1 VGKRRPGP
9 VTRRLLRTPT
19 LVYRVGLGRVL
30 GRRFL
35 MITHVGRRTGRQYRT
50 VLEVVRLL
58 PASHEYV
65 VLAGFGHWADWLQ
78 NVLVGGGREVLV
90 GHDRFSPV
98 VRQVAHDEAVAALA
112 DYERRN
118 RLIAPVVRRV
128 LSWLVGWRY
137 TGTEVERATLVDQV
151 PMVALRPADLAP
163 G

>member
-65 VLAGFGHWADWLQ
+65 VLAGFGHGADWLQ

-90 GHDRFSPV
+90 G
-98 VRQVAHDEAVAALA
+98 QLAHDEAVAALA